1 MAEQPKSRAKSLV
14 SKHAQK
20 LRFAIVGGANT
31 ALDFILLFL
40 FTGLGVDKILAN
52 YFSTGLSLVFSFF
65 ANKSFTFKHKTGN
78 AKKQF
83 ALFLIITIT
92 GLWVIQPIIIWV
104 STSALEPYITSEPI
118 NLFIAKLI
126 ATVASLIWNYLL
138 YSRLV
143 FKKTEEKDV

>member
-1 MAEQPKSRAKSLV
+1 MVEQPKSRAKSLV
-14 SKHAQK
+14 GKHAQK

-52 YFSTGLSLVFSFF
+52 YFSTGFSLIFSFF

-92 GLWVIQPIIIWV
+92 GLWVIQPIIIWI